1 MSKPKKDSKIVVFG
15 PRGLVGSA
23 IVRELKR
30 QGFSNILTPV
40 REELDLLDQSA
51 VFNYFKCERPEY
63 VYVAAAKVGGIV
75 ANNTYR
81 GDFIYENLTIQN
93 NIFGAAHKYPVSGL
107 IFLGS
112 SCIYPK
118 NSPQPIKEEYLLS
131 SELEP
136 TNEPYAIAKIA
147 GLKTVQ
153 AMRQQYKHSWVSLMP
168 TNLYGPNDNYH
179 PENSH
184 VIPGMI
190 RRMHEA
196 KVRGDK
202 NFVVWGTG
210 KPRREFLYVDDLA
223 KICLQVMVN
232 IESAPDWMNVGTG
245 VDMSI
250 SELACIIQEVVGFK
264 GELLF
269 DSSRPDGT
277 PRKLLDVSIMNEK
290 YGVNYTDFVVGIKS
304 SYEDFKNQYAKTST
318 GVISKSEIL

>member
-1 MSKPKKDSKIVVFG
+1 MSKFNQNSKIVVFG
-15 PRGLVGSA
+15 SRGLVGSA
-23 IVRELKR
+23 IARELKR
-30 QGFSNILTPV
+30 EGFRNILLPA

-51 VFNYFKCERPEY
+51 VSNYFNHERPEF
-63 VYVAAAKVGGIV
+63 VFVAAAKVGGIV

-147 GLKTVQ
+147 GLKTAQ
-153 AMRQQYKHSWVSLMP
+153 AMRKQYNHPWVSLMP

-184 VIPGMI
+184 VIPGVI

-196 KVRGDK
+196 KIRGDK
-202 NFVVWGTG
+202 TFTVWGTG

-223 KICLQVMVN
+223 KICLQMMGN

-245 VDMSI
+245 EDITI
-250 SELACIIQEVVGFK
+250 SELATIIKKVIGYD
-264 GELLF
+264 GELKF
-269 DSSRPDGT
+269 DTSKPDGT
-277 PRKLLDVSIMNEK
+277 MRKVLDISNLRERYNLMFTGFEQGLKIA
-290 YGVNYTDFVVGIKS
+290 YG
-304 SYEDFKNQYAKTST
+304 DFKKNCLERNNIQHENIK
-318 GVISKSEIL
+318 

>member
-1 MSKPKKDSKIVVFG
+1 MNKFNKESRVVVFG

-30 QGFSNILTPV
+30 QGFSNILTSV

-51 VFNYFKCERPEY
+51 VFNYFRCERPEY
-63 VYVAAAKVGGIV
+63 VYIAAAKVGGIV

-147 GLKTVQ
+147 GLKTAQ
-153 AMRQQYKHSWVSLMP
+153 AMRQQYKHPWVSLMP

-196 KVRGDK
+196 KIRGDK
-202 NFVVWGTG
+202 TFVVWGTG

-223 KICLQVMVN
+223 KICLQVMAN

-245 VDMSI
+245 LDI
-250 SELACIIQEVVGFK
+250 TIAELATIIKKVIGYD
-264 GELLF
+264 GELKF
-269 DSSRPDGT
+269 DTSMPDGT
-277 PRKLLDVSIMNEK
+277 MRKVLDISNLKERYNPIYTGFGKGLKIAYSDFNGNYLEKNNIQNE
-290 YGVNYTDFVVGIKS
+290 NIK
-304 SYEDFKNQYAKTST
+304 
-318 GVISKSEIL
+318 

>member
-1 MSKPKKDSKIVVFG
+1 MSKPSKDSKIVVFG

-23 IVRELKR
+23 IVRELRR
-30 QGFSNILTPV
+30 QGFKNILTPV

-51 VFNYFKCERPEY
+51 VFNYFNREQPEY

-81 GDFIYENLTIQN
+81 GDFIYENITIQN

-118 NSPQPIKEEYLLS
+118 NAPQPIKEEYLLS

-153 AMRQQYKHSWVSLMP
+153 AMRQQYKHPWVSLMP
-168 TNLYGPNDNYH
+168 TNLYGLNDNYH

-196 KVRGDK
+196 KNRGDST
-202 NFVVWGTG
+202 FVVWGTG
-210 KPRREFLYVDDLA
+210 QPRREFLYVDDLA
-223 KICLQVMVN
+223 KVCLQVMEG
-232 IESAPDWMNVGTG
+232 IDDAPDWMNVGTG
-245 VDMSI
+245 YDI
-250 SELACIIQEVVGFK
+250 TIAELAALVKKVVGYEGALK
-264 GELLF
+264 F
-269 DSSRPDGT
+269 DTSRPDGT
-277 PRKLLDVSIMNEK
+277 MRKLLDISTLKAKFQTDSINFTTGLQCSYQDFLKKYNQEVSISNEAL
-290 YGVNYTDFVVGIKS
+290 S
-304 SYEDFKNQYAKTST
+304 
-318 GVISKSEIL
+318 